1 MNIHNQKQALFVDTK
16 IGKIA
21 VYIKEV
27 KTDDLPIIFLHG
39 VYFDHHL
46 WDNQIE
52 YLTQRTTIS
61 IDMPLHGKSRI
72 NIVSNWTLQDCANM
86 LIDILDALNLKK
98 VIAVGHSWGSMTILR
113 AASKNPDRFSSI
125 GFCNMPFLS
134 PTKKQEVIFALQ
146 HPLLFFRNF
155 YTSQTAKFL
164 FGRVSLKNNPSL
176 LMQLKPT
183 MDILSRKELIKVDE
197 TVIINAKDV
206 TGLIINLKVK
216 AIALI
221 GKEDY
226 VQIPPLIETIVVD
239 GGHVSPLE
247 NPAGVLKM
255 IDRLVS

>member
-1 MNIHNQKQALFVDTK
+1 MNIQNQEQALFVDTK

-21 VYIKEV
+21 VYFKEV

-52 YLTQRTTIS
+52 YLAQRTTIS
-61 IDMPLHGKSRI
+61 VDMPLHGKSRTY
-72 NIVSNWTLQDCANM
+72 IVPNWTLEDCATM

-98 VIAVGHSWGSMTILR
+98 VIAIGHSWGSMTILR
-113 AASKNPDRFSSI
+113 AASKNPDRFSSV

-134 PTKKQEVIFALQ
+134 PTKKQESIFALQ

-155 YTSQTAKFL
+155 YTKQTGKFL
-164 FGRVSLKNNPSL
+164 FGKTSLKNNPSL
-176 LMQLKPT
+176 QIQLKRT
-183 MDILSRKELIKVDE
+183 MDVLSRKELIKVDE

-206 TGLIINLKVK
+206 TDLIINLKVK

-226 VQIPPLIETIVVD
+226 VKIPPVIKIIVVE

-247 NPAGVLKM
+247 NPSEVLKM
-255 IDRLVS
+255 IERLIS